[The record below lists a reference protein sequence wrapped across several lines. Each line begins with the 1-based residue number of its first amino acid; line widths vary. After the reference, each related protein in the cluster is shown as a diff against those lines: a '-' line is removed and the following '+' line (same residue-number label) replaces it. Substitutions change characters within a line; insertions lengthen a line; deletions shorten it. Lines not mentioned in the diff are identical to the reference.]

1 MSQGAWASMLS
12 EDAGDRA
19 SNRNIGIGSRGSE
32 SHGRV
37 WPVFIRLRG
46 GSTCYAVSGPQ
57 GQRSPQ
63 GKVQLRRADTGL
75 AGHLLLTG

>member
-1 MSQGAWASMLS
+1 MSLWGAWASMLS

-19 SNRNIGIGSRGSE
+19 SNRNIGIGTRGSE

-46 GSTCYAVSGPQ
+46 GDP
-57 GQRSPQ
+57 
-63 GKVQLRRADTGL
+63 RAMLCQDPKDR
-75 AGHLLLTG
+75 GHHRAKCS

>member
-1 MSQGAWASMLS
+1 MGAWASMLS

-19 SNRNIGIGSRGSE
+19 SNRNIGIRTRGSE

-46 GSTCYAVSGPQ
+46 GIHVLCCVRTPRTEVTT
-57 GQRSPQ
+57 GQSAAE
-63 GKVQLRRADTGL
+63 KS
-75 AGHLLLTG
+75 

>member
-1 MSQGAWASMLS
+1 MGAWASMLS

-19 SNRNIGIGSRGSE
+19 SNRNIGIRTRGSE

-46 GSTCYAVSGPQ
+46 DP
-57 GQRSPQ
+57 
-63 GKVQLRRADTGL
+63 RAMLCQDPKDR
-75 AGHLLLTG
+75 GHHRAKCS